1 MNMPTKFD
9 SYWTNGFREEC
20 QKQTAPILTLL
31 GLLYYSNTSVQ
42 QKHDKYMTT
51 QLSRLGTG
59 TSIGGG
65 VN

>member
-31 GLLYYSNTSVQ
+31 GLLYFSNTSVQ
-42 QKHDKYMTT
+42 QKHDSSD
-51 QLSRLGTG
+51 LDLGPKWPPSADIVLT
-59 TSIGGG
+59 
-65 VN
+65 